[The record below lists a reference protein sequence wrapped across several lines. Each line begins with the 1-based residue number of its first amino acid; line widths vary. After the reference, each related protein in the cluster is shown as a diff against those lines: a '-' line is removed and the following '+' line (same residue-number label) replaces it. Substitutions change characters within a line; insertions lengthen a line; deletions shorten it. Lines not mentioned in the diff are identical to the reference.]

1 MPKIRVLLADDHAVL
16 RAGLKMLVNHQQD
29 MEVVAEAGTF
39 SEAIR
44 LGRIARPDVL
54 TLDLTMP
61 DGNGVL
67 KIEQVCRECAPAKV
81 LVLTMHDD
89 PAYLRAALTAGAS
102 GYVVKKVAD
111 TELLGAIRAVH
122 AGRVFVDLESHGA
135 RTPAVL
141 VSPDKTETAKP
152 TDNLSDRERMV
163 LERLAQGHTNQS
175 IAEELDLSVKTVE
188 SYRARL
194 LRKLGLRTRA
204 DIIRYAVET
213 GLLGPRGASEGAQT
227 SIRDANH

>member
-1 MPKIRVLLADDHAVL
+1 MPKIRILLADDHAVL
-16 RAGLKMLVNHQQD
+16 RAGLKLLIHHQPD
-29 MEVVAEAGTF
+29 MAVIAEAGTF
-39 SEAIR
+39 ADAIR
-44 LGRIARPDVL
+44 LTRIHQPDVV

-61 DGNGVL
+61 DGPGVE
-67 KIEQVCRECAPAKV
+67 KIEPLRCACPTARI

-89 PAYLRAALTAGAS
+89 PAYLRAALSAGAS
-102 GYVVKKVAD
+102 GYVVKKAAD

-135 RTPAVL
+135 RSSAALTTPGWR
-141 VSPDKTETAKP
+141 VSGKVEASGDS
-152 TDNLSDRERMV
+152 LSQRERTV

-175 IAEELDLSVKTVE
+175 IAEQLHLSVKTVE

-213 GLLGPRGASEGAQT
+213 GLLGNREQPSAAAKS
-227 SIRDANH
+227 

>member
-16 RAGLKMLVNHQQD
+16 RAGLKLLVNHQQD

-39 SEAIR
+39 GEAIR
-44 LGRIARPDVL
+44 LARITKPDVI

-61 DGNGVL
+61 DGNGVD
-67 KIEQVCRECAPAKV
+67 KIEQVCQAWPTARV

-89 PAYLRAALTAGAS
+89 PAYLRAALAAGAS

-122 AGRVFVDLESHGA
+122 AGRVFVDLESHGK
-135 RTPAVL
+135 RSPAAL
-141 VSPDKTETAKP
+141 TSAGNRDTSKCRGDK
-152 TDNLSDRERMV
+152 LSERERTV

-175 IAEELDLSVKTVE
+175 IADELELSVKTVE

-194 LRKLGLRTRA
+194 LKKLGLRSRA
-204 DIIRYAVET
+204 DIVRYAVET
-213 GLLGPRGASEGAQT
+213 GILGRRESA
-227 SIRDANH
+227 DAV